1 MVIGATNLLESL
13 DKAILRPGRF
23 DQIIKIPLPNKK
35 GREKIFELYL
45 EKINYDRKNI
55 NSAILSK

>member
-1 MVIGATNLLESL
+1 MIGATNLKGNL

-23 DQIIKIPLPNKK
+23 DKIIDIPLPNKH

-45 EKINYDRKNI
+45 HKIKVDEKTITADNLAK
-55 NSAILSK
+55 